1 MYIIMLHGGARK
13 KGNTATAAG
22 WVEEELSAQGHTIES
37 IYLFDKNIKGCLA
50 CAKCKDTPDKVAC
63 VQKDDAVE
71 ILDRMVASDLV
82 IFTSPLYFWGLAGPL
97 KTFIDRTYSLYVDY
111 HKPTHVSLVEGQ
123 RQALL
128 VTGGGPYENNAE
140 AVFFAFNRLQAP
152 HKAVKA
158 GEIYLGKCTSPEK
171 IDAATKERVLA
182 FAREIV
188 S

>member
-1 MYIIMLHGGARK
+1 MNILILHGGARK
-13 KGNTATAAG
+13 NGNTATAAG
-22 WVEEELSAQGHTIES
+22 WVAEELSAQGHVVES
-37 IYLFDKNIKGCLA
+37 IRLFDKEIKGCLA
-50 CAKCKDTPDKVAC
+50 CAKCKEIPDEVGC
-63 VQKDDAVE
+63 VQKDAALEV
-71 ILDRMVASDLV
+71 LDKMVASDLV
-82 IFTSPLYFWGLAGPL
+82 LFTSPLYFWGLAGPL

-111 HKPTHVSLVEGQ
+111 HKPTHTSLVEGQ

-140 AVFFAFNRLQAP
+140 AVFFGFNRLQAP

-158 GEIYLGKCTSPEK
+158 GEIYLGKCSSPEK
-171 IDAATKERVLA
+171 MDAATRERVLA